1 MKKRYSLILCPF
13 IGFALGYFNFP
24 VLFFSFILLASVYFF
39 IKISSSKIKI
49 FDTHLIKEKKFRNW
63 AEFELFEKQIIEQIS
78 IQRKS
83 LNVILIHLSFQ
94 IESLRLQQTE
104 SILDRDYDK
113 KNKFSSARAENE
125 IIEIRQE
132 MQVVKEKSEDEN
144 EMILNALQKKELE
157 YAGVI
162 LLRQI
167 HLHFKK
173 ENS

>member
-1 MKKRYSLILCPF
+1 M
-13 IGFALGYFNFP
+13 
-24 VLFFSFILLASVYFF
+24 LF
-39 IKISSSKIKI
+39 
-49 FDTHLIKEKKFRNW
+49 
-63 AEFELFEKQIIEQIS
+63 
-78 IQRKS
+78 
-83 LNVILIHLSFQ
+83 LIHLSFQ

-125 IIEIRQE
+125 IIKIRQE
-132 MQVVKEKSEDEN
+132 MQMVKEKSEDEN